1 MQASDEEIWPDLLL
15 SHIGD
20 DVGGG
25 GGEYE
30 GAAESGSTVG
40 GYRGSCG
47 GGSSGRGDKMELMG
61 MVIKVVV
68 VKKVNTIE
76 NMAVVFWW
84 WCLVNGEGGGSE
96 VVDEQHEG
104 TKEVA
109 VEEVAELELMEVVI
123 KKVDMAEN
131 MIVLVSTSTISLRQ
145 TMITDPDLSSLYN
158 NPDHNTF
165 NPEHTNSD
173 HNLSSHNPNH
183 DHTTHH

>member
-1 MQASDEEIWPDLLL
+1 MQGSISPTINYLQLILYKTLNTLPSSPIFSASDEEIWPDLLL

-25 GGEYE
+25 GG
-30 GAAESGSTVG
+30 GSTVG

-47 GGSSGRGDKMELMG
+47 GGSSGRGAKMELME

-68 VKKVNTIE
+68 VKKVNTID
-76 NMAVVFWW
+76 NRAVVFWW

-104 TKEVA
+104 MKEVA

-131 MIVLVSTSTISLRQ
+131 MIVLVSTSTISLTQVRAE
-145 TMITDPDLSSLYN
+145 TKITCSLA
-158 NPDHNTF
+158 
-165 NPEHTNSD
+165 
-173 HNLSSHNPNH
+173 
-183 DHTTHH
+183 

>member
-1 MQASDEEIWPDLLL
+1 MQASDEEICPDLLL

-25 GGEYE
+25 GG
-30 GAAESGSTVG
+30 
-40 GYRGSCG
+40 YRGSCG
-47 GGSSGRGDKMELMG
+47 GGSSGRGAKMELME

-68 VKKVNTIE
+68 VKKVNTID
-76 NMAVVFWW
+76 NRAVVFWW

-104 TKEVA
+104 MKEVA

-131 MIVLVSTSTISLRQ
+131 MIVLVSTSTISLTQVRAE
-145 TMITDPDLSSLYN
+145 TKITCSLA
-158 NPDHNTF
+158 
-165 NPEHTNSD
+165 
-173 HNLSSHNPNH
+173 
-183 DHTTHH
+183 